1 MVMLLILTACGRP
14 QPPDPS
20 DNNLA
25 EQPSQS
31 QESPGTVSETQT
43 IVQTRPSRPDPPTS
57 VRIPALGVDAQI
69 VPLGLDPDGAMAS
82 PDGPFEVGWY
92 SPGARPGERGNVLLD
107 GHVDWTNRQT
117 GVPFGAVF
125 WGLRQLGQGDE
136 VYINIGD
143 KSHKYIVEKT
153 VVLPWD
159 DPSGAGY
166 LQNTDTPIA
175 TLITCGG
182 SYDKSARNY
191 SHRVV
196 VVTRLAV

>member
-1 MVMLLILTACGRP
+1 MLIIVTACGRP
-14 QPPDPS
+14 QSPNQA
-20 DNNLA
+20 DNNPT

-31 QESPGTVSETQT
+31 PETRNTASDSQAT
-43 IVQTRPSRPDPPTS
+43 VQTRPPRPDPPTS

-69 VPLGLDPDGAMAS
+69 VPLGLDADGAMAT

-107 GHVDWTNRQT
+107 GHVDWTNKET

-125 WGLRQLGQGDE
+125 WGLKQLGEGDE
-136 VYINIGD
+136 VYINTGN
-143 KSHKYIVEKT
+143 KSYKYVVEKT
-153 VVLPWD
+153 VVLRWD

-166 LQNTDTPIA
+166 VQNTDTPIA

-182 SYDKSARNY
+182 TFDKGARNY

-196 VVTRLAV
+196 VVTRLAA